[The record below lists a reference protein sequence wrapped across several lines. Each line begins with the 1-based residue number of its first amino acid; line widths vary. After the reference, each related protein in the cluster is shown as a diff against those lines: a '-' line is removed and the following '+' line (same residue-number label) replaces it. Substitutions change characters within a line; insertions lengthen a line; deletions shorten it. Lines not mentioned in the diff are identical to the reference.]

1 MVVTSVKTLAD
12 YAGKNKYLS
21 AETRSI
27 MFLIFD

>member
-1 MVVTSVKTLAD
+1 MIVTSVKTLAD
-12 YAGKNKYLS
+12 YAGKNKHLS

>member
-21 AETRSI
+21 AKNEIDNVSH
-27 MFLIFD
+27 F